1 MIIGTRGRIPRR
13 LLLGWGLAILAS
25 PGAAV
30 AQTGDFGIPAGSAL
44 PNYDRISIGQREG
57 IEANAF
63 VARTN
68 DAGANWYN
76 PAGLAASERSA
87 LNASANAYEFT
98 GLAVVGAENARG
110 GTRFSSIGSFF
121 GGVLGAP
128 IIKSDRWR
136 LGFSYTTP
144 VSWEPSEIE
153 GQLSSVGGSTN
164 ETLLFSSLVTLRTSI
179 PAVNVGYRLSP
190 RVRVG
195 AGLGYAVTS
204 LNQRASLSDRLVET
218 ATAETQLRSIE
229 SDGTTGGLLVTGGV
243 QVDVATNVHLG
254 ATITSP
260 GLRVTGGS
268 LVVYQLTQ
276 FAGDG
281 SRDLSFRDDD
291 ADFDYKFPLKATIGA
306 AVTFGKAEIEAD
318 LRYHGSRDTYVI
330 FGSDVPAT
338 VITTDAAGVPTVT
351 TASFADI
358 VEDTKAVYNLA
369 IGGHY
374 AFSPSFRAH
383 AGFFTDDSP
392 VDNSE
397 TSLFRKL
404 DLTGFSGGVSFGA
417 GRLKASA
424 GLSSSRGT
432 SEERQVGPS
441 LGGFVTTTRIKVTT
455 YNLLYAISFEF

>member
-1 MIIGTRGRIPRR
+1 M
-13 LLLGWGLAILAS
+13 LS
-25 PGAAV
+25 HAAA
-30 AQTGDFGIPAGSAL
+30 AQTGDFAIPAGSAL

-98 GLAVVGAENARG
+98 GLAVVGSENARG

-121 GGVLGAP
+121 GGVIGAP

-136 LGFSYTTP
+136 IGFSYTKP
-144 VSWEPSEIE
+144 VSWVPSQLE
-153 GQLSSVGGSTN
+153 GQVNAASGVN
-164 ETLLFSSLVTLRTSI
+164 ESMLFSSLVTLTTSI
-179 PAVNVGYRLSP
+179 PAANVGYR
-190 RVRVG
+190 VRL
-195 AGLGYAVTS
+195 GLGIGYAITS
-204 LNQRASLSDRLVET
+204 LNQRSSLSDRFVET
-218 ATAETQLRSIE
+218 TDAQTALRSLE
-229 SDGTTGGLLVTGGV
+229 TDGGTGGLLVTGGV
-243 QVDVATNVHLG
+243 QVDVASNVHVG
-254 ATITSP
+254 ATLTSP

-268 LVVYQLTQ
+268 VVVYQFTT
-276 FAGDG
+276 FTGAG

-291 ADFDYKFPLKATIGA
+291 AQFDYKFPLKATLGA
-306 AVTFGKAEIEAD
+306 AVTFGKAEVEAD
-318 LRYHGSRDTYVI
+318 LRYHGSRDAYTI
-330 FGSDVPAT
+330 FSSGVPAT
-338 VITTDAAGVPTVT
+338 IITTDASSVPTVT
-351 TASFADI
+351 TASFQDI
-358 VEDTKAVYNLA
+358 VEQTKAVYNVA
-369 IGGHY
+369 IGGRY
-374 AFSPSFRAH
+374 AFSPGVRGH

-392 VDNSE
+392 VDNSD

-417 GRLKASA
+417 GRLQASV
-424 GLSSSRGT
+424 GLSTSRGT

-441 LGGFVTTTRIKVTT
+441 LSGFTSVTRIKVTT

>member
-1 MIIGTRGRIPRR
+1 MRP
-13 LLLGWGLAILAS
+13 LVVWSLAITLLPRIVA
-25 PGAAV
+25 
-30 AQTGDFGIPAGSAL
+30 AQTGDFAIPAGSAL

-76 PAGLAASERSA
+76 PAGLAQSERSA

-98 GLAVVGAENARG
+98 GLAVVGTENARG

-121 GGVLGAP
+121 GGVIGAP

-136 LGFSYTTP
+136 LGFSYTKP
-144 VSWEPSEIE
+144 VSWVPSQLE
-153 GQLSSVGGSTN
+153 GQIDALGGLN
-164 ETLLFSSLVTLRTSI
+164 ETLLFSSLITLTTSV
-179 PAVNVGYRLSP
+179 PAANVGYRLSE
-190 RVRVG
+190 RVRLGVG
-195 AGLGYAVTS
+195 IGYAITS
-204 LNQRASLSDRLVET
+204 LNQRSSLSDRLVET
-218 ATAETQLRSIE
+218 ANTQTSLRSIE
-229 SDGTTGGLLVTGGV
+229 TDGSTGGLLVTGGV
-243 QVDVATNVHLG
+243 QVDLASNVHLG

-268 LVVYQLTQ
+268 LVVYQFTN
-276 FAGDG
+276 FSGDG

-291 ADFDYKFPLKATIGA
+291 AQFDYKFPLKATLGA
-306 AVTFGKAEIEAD
+306 AVTFGKAELEAD
-318 LRYHGSRDTYVI
+318 LRYHGSREAYTI
-330 FGSDVPAT
+330 FSSDVPAT
-338 VITTDAAGVPTVT
+338 IITTDASGVPTVT

-358 VEDTKAVYNLA
+358 IEDTKAVYNLA

-374 AFSPSFRAH
+374 AFSPALRAH

-392 VDNSE
+392 VDNPG

-417 GRLKASA
+417 GRLQASV
-424 GLSSSRGT
+424 GVSTSRGT
-432 SEERQVGPS
+432 SEERVIGPS
-441 LGGFVTTTRIKVTT
+441 LGGFTSTTRIKVTT
-455 YNLLYAISFEF
+455 WNLLYAISFAF

>member
-1 MIIGTRGRIPRR
+1 MRR
-13 LLLGWGLAILAS
+13 LPIVCALLLAMLS
-25 PGAAV
+25 HAAA
-30 AQTGDFGIPAGSAL
+30 AQTGDFAIPAGSAL

-98 GLAVVGAENARG
+98 GLAVVGSENARG

-121 GGVLGAP
+121 GGVIGAP
-128 IIKSDRWR
+128 IIRSDRWR
-136 LGFSYTTP
+136 IGFAYTKP
-144 VSWEPSEIE
+144 VSWVPSQIE
-153 GQLSSVGGSTN
+153 GQIDAVTGLNESV
-164 ETLLFSSLVTLRTSI
+164 LFSSLVSLNTSI
-179 PAVNVGYRLSP
+179 PAANVGYRLTD
-190 RVRVG
+190 RVRLG
-195 AGLGYAVTS
+195 IGLGYAITS
-204 LNQRASLSDRLVET
+204 LNQRSSLSDRFLET
-218 ATAETQLRSIE
+218 TNAQTALRSLE
-229 SDGTTGGLLVTGGV
+229 TDGSTGGLLVTGGV
-243 QVDVATNVHLG
+243 QVDVASNVHVG

-268 LVVYQLTQ
+268 LVVYQFTT
-276 FAGDG
+276 FTGTG

-291 ADFDYKFPLKATIGA
+291 AQFDYKFPLKATLGA
-306 AVTFGKAEIEAD
+306 AVTFGRAEVEAD
-318 LRYHGSRDTYVI
+318 LRYHGSREAYTI
-330 FGSDVPAT
+330 FSSDVPAT
-338 VITTDAAGVPTVT
+338 IITTDASGLPTVT
-351 TASFADI
+351 TATFQDI

-392 VDNSE
+392 VDNAES
-397 TSLFRKL
+397 SLFRKI

-417 GRLKASA
+417 GRLQASV
-424 GLSSSRGT
+424 GLSTSRGT
-432 SEERQVGPS
+432 SDERQVGPS
-441 LGGFVTTTRIKVTT
+441 LGGFTSVTRIKVTT